1 MWRTVSCKLDKVKGS
16 GGKQAAYWEV
26 PTGTNGRRNGSGSE
40 QGIVRAG
47 IVLGQR
53 S

>member
-1 MWRTVSCKLDKVKGS
+1 MWRTVSCKLDKVKGTE
-16 GGKQAAYWEV
+16 GKQAAYWEV
-26 PTGTNGRRNGSGSE
+26 QMGTDGLRKRRE
-40 QGIVRAG
+40 QGIMKAG